1 MRDVMTITRETIE
14 ITEIT
19 KNNTILERIEM
30 GITKRESTKER
41 ISSIREKE
49 MKIID
54 KREKIPLPKREL
66 MIIAKR
72 RKRRKLTKKKFQLN
86 HSNQKDS
93 LTQKKTLKFLNLF
106 HLQKLPKKQSSVSTQ
121 MQKS

>member
-1 MRDVMTITRETIE
+1 MTITRETIE
-14 ITEIT
+14 VLEIT

-30 GITKRESTKER
+30 GITKRESTKETV
-41 ISSIREKE
+41 SSIRKKE

-54 KREKIPLPKREL
+54 IREKIPLPKREL

-72 RKRRKLTKKKFQLN
+72 RKRRKLITKKNFQLN

-93 LTQKKTLKFLNLF
+93 LTQKKKLKSLNLF
-106 HLQKLPKKQSSVSTQ
+106 LPQKLLKKQSSVLTQ
-121 MQKS
+121 MQKC

>member
-1 MRDVMTITRETIE
+1 MTITRETIE

>member
-106 HLQKLPKKQSSVSTQ
+106 HPQKLPKKQSSVSTQ